1 MMTETIDRQPLVF
14 TLAVSEAVFLTA
26 REMVAAGLSQDYG
39 VAELAAMYDGYGLT
53 EEWFNS
59 VWEGA
64 LALQDYDDRCNN
76 LSGSV

>member
-1 MMTETIDRQPLVF
+1 MGSEMCIRDR
-14 TLAVSEAVFLTA
+14 
-26 REMVAAGLSQDYG
+26 VAAGLSQDYG
-39 VAELAAMYDGYGLT
+39 AAELAAMYNGYDLP
-53 EEWFNS
+53 EEWFDR